1 MRTIIIDDDN
11 LALEATKTIVGK
23 NKYLNIVGSFN
34 NAYEALESLNELSP
48 EVVFLDVEMPN
59 LSGIEVAK
67 KLEEFNNNIQIVFV
81 TAYEKYALD
90 AFKVSAAD
98 YIVKPITEAAIN
110 TTVKK
115 LIKYKD
121 GIKLFEKEKN
131 KNKISTFGNFE
142 VYGNIE
148 NKLIKWPTAKVEEL
162 FAYFVMV
169 RGNATDRWKL
179 CELLWPT
186 AEPENALHSLHN
198 SIYILK
204 QTLKNNGIEKI
215 VSYEKGNYR
224 INISNMNCD
233 LWKCEDFMMLNLSLN
248 NENEDKYEKIIKM
261 YNGNLFQNKDYIWAS
276 DLKEAL
282 DRFFLKTGKI
292 LSEYYYTRESY
303 YKSEEVL
310 RKIINEN
317 PFDED
322 LVDLTMKNDFQ
333 FKNKM
338 GIINTFK
345 KLKNSLSEELDVSP
359 RNSTEKLYLE
369 LINTL

>member
-11 LALEATKTIVGK
+11 LTLEATKIIVGK
-23 NKYLNIVGSFN
+23 NKYLNIIGSFN
-34 NAYEALESLNELSP
+34 NANEALEKLDELSP

-59 LSGIEVAK
+59 ISGIEVAK
-67 KLEEFNNNIQIVFV
+67 KLEEFNNNIQIIFV

-90 AFKVSAAD
+90 AFKVSATD

-110 TTVKK
+110 KTVKK
-115 LIKYKD
+115 LIKYKE
-121 GIKLFEKEKN
+121 GIRFFEKKTN
-131 KNKISTFGNFE
+131 RNKIYTLGNFK
-142 VYGNIE
+142 VYGNKE
-148 NKLIKWPTAKVEEL
+148 NELIKWPTAKVEEL
-162 FAYFVMV
+162 FAYFTVG
-169 RGNATDRWKL
+169 RGNAIDRWCL
-179 CELLWPT
+179 CELLWPK
-186 AEPENALHSLHN
+186 ASPEKALHSLHN
-198 SIYILK
+198 SIYRLK
-204 QTLKNNGIEKI
+204 QALKNNGIENI
-215 VSYEKGNYR
+215 ISYENGCYS
-224 INISNMNCD
+224 IDISNMYCD
-233 LWKCEDFMMLNLSLN
+233 LWECEDFMMLNLNLD
-248 NENEDKYEKIIKM
+248 NENEDKYEKIIKS
-261 YNGNLFQNKDYIWAS
+261 YNGNLFQNRDYIWAT
-276 DLKEAL
+276 DLREAL
-282 DRFFLKTGKI
+282 DRFFLKTGKT

-345 KLKNSLSEELDVSP
+345 KLKNSLREELDVSP